1 MRISGKYL
9 LEQKWLQEVIIFI
22 TLFILFTLNDW
33 TLIDSWKGL
42 VLGICNFSVLF
53 VHAQVHRF
61 FVLPLLLDKQKPLP
75 YALFGVILLLVFTTI
90 LFFTKKYLLYPDC
103 YLLIKGKPETFLFD
117 MATCAISVV
126 AIVTPLVILRFYR
139 EQKRQSSLLLCS
151 NEIELK
157 LLRTQLNPHFM
168 FNTFNNLYGISLQ
181 EPTRLPNLILQL
193 SQLMRYQIENS
204 CKEWV
209 PLEEE
214 LVFIESYISLEE
226 ERVGERCKMHYEYN
240 NETPEITYQ
249 IAPMVLITF
258 VENAF
263 KHGCNNIG
271 ECFVNI
277 KVNLKNGILHLETRN
292 SVSTNSQN
300 STVSMGI
307 GLSNTEQRL
316 RILYPGKY
324 KLNIKPN
331 KSDYRVDLT
340 IDLNQSTNAR

>member
-9 LEQKWLQEVIIFI
+9 LDQKWLQEVIIFI
-22 TLFILFTLNDW
+22 TLFILFTLNEW

-42 VLGICNFSVLF
+42 GLGMCNFLVLF

-61 FVLPLLLDKQKPLP
+61 FVLPILLDRHQPLRYALSGTVLLL
-75 YALFGVILLLVFTTI
+75 IFTSI
-90 LFFTKKYLLYPDC
+90 FFFTKKYLLYPEC
-103 YLLIKGKPETFLFD
+103 YLLTRGKPETFLFD
-117 MATCAISVV
+117 LATCAISLV

-139 EQKRQSSLLLCS
+139 EQKKQSALKLCS

-181 EPTRLPNLILQL
+181 EPTRVPNMILQL

-226 ERVGERCKMHYEYN
+226 ERLGQRCTVHYEYN
-240 NETPEITYQ
+240 NKTPEVPLQ
-249 IAPMVLITF
+249 IAPMMLITF

-263 KHGCNNIG
+263 KHGANNIG
-271 ECFVNI
+271 PCFATI
-277 KVNLKNGILHLETRN
+277 KVNVKNGILQLETVN
-292 SVSTNSQN
+292 SVPTNSH
-300 STVSMGI
+300 STTISMGI

-316 RILYPGKY
+316 QILYPGKH
-324 KLNIKPN
+324 KLSIKPG
-331 KSDYRVDLT
+331 KTDYRVNLE
-340 IDLNQSTNAR
+340 IDLNK

>member
-9 LEQKWLQEVIIFI
+9 LEKKWLQEVIIFV

-33 TLIDSWKGL
+33 TLINSWKSLG
-42 VLGICNFSVLF
+42 LGIGNFLVLF

-61 FVLPLLLDKQKPLP
+61 FVLPILLEKQKPLR
-75 YALFGVILLLVFTTI
+75 YALSGVALLLVFTSV

-103 YLLIKGKPETFLFD
+103 YLLAKGKPETYLFD
-117 MATCAISVV
+117 MATCAISLV

-139 EQKRQSSLLLCS
+139 EQKRQSSLKLCS

-181 EPTRLPNLILQL
+181 EPTRVPDLILQL

-209 PLEEE
+209 SLEEE

-226 ERVGERCKMHYEYN
+226 ERIGDRCKMHYEYN
-240 NETPEITYQ
+240 NETPGVTYQ
-249 IAPMVLITF
+249 IAPMMLITF

-263 KHGCNNIG
+263 KHGTNNIG

-277 KVNLKNGILHLETRN
+277 NVNVKNGILHLETRN
-292 SVSTNSQN
+292 SVPTNTQSSTI
-300 STVSMGI
+300 SMGI

-324 KLNIKPN
+324 KLTIKPN
-331 KSDYRVDLT
+331 RADYRVDLT
-340 IDLNQSTNAR
+340 IDLNS

>member
-33 TLIDSWKGL
+33 MLIDSWKSLGL
-42 VLGICNFSVLF
+42 GMSNFLVLF

-61 FVLPLLLDKQKPLP
+61 FVLPLLLDKHRPLR
-75 YALFGVILLLVFTTI
+75 YALSGVVLLLVFTSV

-103 YLLIKGKPETFLFD
+103 YLLAIGKPETFLFD
-117 MATCAISVV
+117 MATCAISLV

-139 EQKRQSSLLLCS
+139 EQKKQSSLKLCS

-157 LLRTQLNPHFM
+157 LLRNQLNPHFM

-181 EPTRLPNLILQL
+181 EPTRVPNLILQL

-226 ERVGERCKMHYEYN
+226 ERLGERCTLHYEYN
-240 NETPEITYQ
+240 NLNPDMPLQ

-263 KHGCNNIG
+263 KHGTNNIG
-271 ECFVNI
+271 ACFVTI
-277 KVNLKNGILHLETRN
+277 KVEVKNGILQLETIN
-292 SVSTNSQN
+292 SGSTNSQ
-300 STVSMGI
+300 STTVSMGI
-307 GLSNTEQRL
+307 GISNTEQRL
-316 RILYPGKY
+316 QILYPGKH
-324 KLNIKPN
+324 KLSIKRGKDDFRIN
-331 KSDYRVDLT
+331 LMM
-340 IDLNQSTNAR
+340 DLNK